1 MSAPGY
7 WMHEESG
14 VLRPVV
20 VAYLKDQPLTDAQIA
35 VMRSYLR
42 QWITANVWVGPAIAE
57 LRRRIDGLTS
67 RQAIADWLDDAIDL
81 GIDPL

>member
-1 MSAPGY
+1 MSDGRY
-7 WMHEESG
+7 WVHEESG

-42 QWITANVWVGPAIAE
+42 QWITANVWVGPEIGE

-67 RQAIADWLDDAIDL
+67 RQAIKQWLDDAL
-81 GIDPL
+81 EQNIDPL